1 MSCDALQAVSD
12 AEAAHDNAMDTR
24 DAVATTLQK
33 VSDLLIMIGESSKSA
48 VLSVCFFLRSIRAT
62 L

>member
-1 MSCDALQAVSD
+1 MCCLQAVSD

-33 VSDLLIMIGESSKSA
+33 VSDLLNMIGESCRSD
-48 VLSVCFFLRSIRAT
+48 VLSVCFFLTSVRPT